1 MSSSGNKETE
11 EHSEVQSKLEDGGLH
26 RGGVVGD
33 LSTYRDHVV
42 RLTEGMPGFE
52 GFIPFFDEEEG
63 MEAPTYLFLVQD
75 PHKSGVEKSGVVSHT
90 NNDASARMI
99 PPQLE
104 APRDER
110 ESPETV
116 EEAPER
122 VETPVP
128 CSRSSGGRTEALV
141 A

>member
-1 MSSSGNKETE
+1 
-11 EHSEVQSKLEDGGLH
+11 L
-26 RGGVVGD
+26 VGD
-33 LSTYRDHVV
+33 LSTYRDHVI
-42 RLTEGMPGFE
+42 RLTEGMEGFE
-52 GFIPFFDEEEG
+52 GLIPFFEEEG
-63 MEAPTYLFLVQD
+63 MERATYLFLFQD

-110 ESPETV
+110 ESRETV

-122 VETPVP
+122 VE
-128 CSRSSGGRTEALV
+128 SRSDAGEAQESTRRPWWRRVFGG
-141 A
+141 